1 MGVLLLLFVDGWQS
15 QIYIFYDLNNP
26 LCSNKNEALGPK
38 VNIEESTDSD
48 TSSASDKS
56 NHADIKKSITLSKV
70 PKSKDH
76 TSAGPAENYSPKNT
90 RTSSLED
97 FLPIPP
103 KIPFS
108 PISMLNKMF
117 DEVLIFIK
125 IFQQQNGIIQISN
138 LFLKHALQFH
148 NTL

>member
-1 MGVLLLLFVDGWQS
+1 MGVLSLIICRYLHSWQS
-15 QIYIFYDLNNP
+15 KKYIFYDLNNP

-76 TSAGPAENYSPKNT
+76 TSAGPAENNRPKNT

-117 DEVLIFIK
+117 DEELIKFRYSEKATKFEKYLPSYLI
-125 IFQQQNGIIQISN
+125 
-138 LFLKHALQFH
+138 LC
-148 NTL
+148 T

>member
-1 MGVLLLLFVDGWQS
+1 MVGSHKCIF
-15 QIYIFYDLNNP
+15 FYDLNNP
-26 LCSNKNEALGPK
+26 LCSDKNEALDPR
-38 VNIEESTDSD
+38 VNIEESTGSD

-56 NHADIKKSITLSKV
+56 EHEEIKKSITLSKV

-76 TSAGPAENYSPKNT
+76 TSAGPAENYRLRNT

-117 DEVLIFIK
+117 DEELINSLFIK
-125 IFQQQNGIIQISN
+125 IFQQQNGIIQISS
-138 LFLKHALQFH
+138 LFSKHGF

>member
-1 MGVLLLLFVDGWQS
+1 MVGS
-15 QIYIFYDLNNP
+15 HKCIYFYDLNNP

-48 TSSASDKS
+48 ISSASDKS
-56 NHADIKKSITLSKV
+56 DHAEIKTSITLSKV

-76 TSAGPAENYSPKNT
+76 PAENYMLKNT

-108 PISMLNKMF
+108 PISMKKEKCLMRR
-117 DEVLIFIK
+117 
-125 IFQQQNGIIQISN
+125 N
-138 LFLKHALQFH
+138 L
-148 NTL
+148 

>member
-1 MGVLLLLFVDGWQS
+1 MEFEIPSPLRYSYVFYGWPLILFH
-15 QIYIFYDLNNP
+15 DLNNP
-26 LCSNKNEALGPK
+26 LCSDKNEALGPK

-56 NHADIKKSITLSKV
+56 DHAEIKKSITLSKV

-76 TSAGPAENYSPKNT
+76 TSAGPDENSRPKNT
-90 RTSSLED
+90 RTSSLEE

-117 DEVLIFIK
+117 DEELINSLFIK
-125 IFQQQNGIIQISN
+125 IFQQQNGIIQIS
-138 LFLKHALQFH
+138 A
-148 NTL
+148 

>member
-1 MGVLLLLFVDGWQS
+1 MVGS
-15 QIYIFYDLNNP
+15 HKCIYFYDLNNP

-56 NHADIKKSITLSKV
+56 GHVEIKKSITLSKV

-76 TSAGPAENYSPKNT
+76 TSAGPAENFRSKNT
-90 RTSSLED
+90 RTSSLEE

-117 DEVLIFIK
+117 DEELI
-125 IFQQQNGIIQISN
+125 NM
-138 LFLKHALQFH
+138 
-148 NTL
+148 

>member
-1 MGVLLLLFVDGWQS
+1 M
-15 QIYIFYDLNNP
+15 
-26 LCSNKNEALGPK
+26 CSDKNEALGPK

-56 NHADIKKSITLSKV
+56 GHAETQKSITLSKV

-76 TSAGPAENYSPKNT
+76 TSSGHDENYRPKNT

-125 IFQQQNGIIQISN
+125 IFQQQNGIIQISS
-138 LFLKHALQFH
+138 LFSKHALQFH
-148 NTL
+148 NKL